1 MIAFKELKAVL
12 KTSIVWEKKLKD
24 FYDVAEYAVKS
35 DDSKKVISLLRDKLE
50 EKLEILDGIKL
61 DKYGKTEWVQFAP
74 DFKEEEIIPTQR
86 INRDSTPREIINQ
99 IFKCEMQLK
108 SFYASIH
115 SNLIIRSQKE
125 LFDSLVTFKEN
136 QISEIKNLLNRDDLG
151 N

>member
-12 KTSIVWEKKLKD
+12 KTSVVWEKKLKD

-35 DDSKKVISLLRDKLE
+35 EDSKKVISLLRGNLV
-50 EKLEILDGIKL
+50 EKLEILDDIKL
-61 DKYGKTEWVQFAP
+61 DKYGKTEWIQFAP
-74 DFKEEEIIPTQR
+74 DFKEDIIPTQR

-99 IFKCEMQLK
+99 ILECEMQLK

-125 LFDSLVTFKEN
+125 LFDSLVTFKDN

>member
-1 MIAFKELKAVL
+1 MIAFQELKAVL
-12 KTSIVWEKKLKD
+12 KTSVVWEKKLKD

-35 DDSKKVISLLRDKLE
+35 EDSKKVITLLRGNLV
-50 EKLEILDGIKL
+50 EKLEILDDIKL
-61 DKYGKTEWVQFAP
+61 DKYGKTEWIQFAP
-74 DFKEEEIIPTQR
+74 DFKDEDFIPTQR
-86 INRDSTPREIINQ
+86 ISRDSTPREIINQ
-99 IFKCEMQLK
+99 ILECEKQLK

-125 LFDSLVTFKEN
+125 LFESLVTFKDN